1 MVKKREFNAEEIL
14 KWIGILI
21 IILLLLRAFGVI

>member
-1 MVKKREFNAEEIL
+1 MPNKLASEDLL
-14 KWIGILI
+14 KWIGIGI